1 MDNQTQQQNQ
11 ASQQGTQNQTVVNQ
25 QTQNNST
32 NTQQNVELDIHNL
45 PPEFQRYL
53 DQERTRASQTAR
65 ANARKELAQ
74 DPEFIAQVRSG
85 FEQEVN
91 HTVEEQIQV
100 LNKRIS
106 SGDVR
111 NVLMQGGIND
121 AEDLQYYIDLFASE
135 DIDGSVEKAKS
146 FVSRYNKSLQD
157 RMDKKQQQSVR
168 NMDTP
173 ATNPS
178 TVNEKDSLQAQLDEA
193 RKDTSYM
200 RAVRISSIM
209 RQASEKGITLK

>member
-1 MDNQTQQQNQ
+1 MENQTQQNQTTQQ
-11 ASQQGTQNQTVVNQ
+11 ASQNQQAQVNQ
-25 QTQNNST
+25 PTPNQNN
-32 NTQQNVELDIHNL
+32 VEFDVHNL

-74 DPEFIAQVRSG
+74 DQEFISQVRSG

-91 HTVEEQIQV
+91 ETVETQIKA
-100 LNKRIS
+100 LNKRIA

-111 NVLMQGGIND
+111 NVLMQGGITN
-121 AEDLQYYIDLFASE
+121 AEDLQYYTDLFASE
-135 DIDGSVEKAKS
+135 DIDKSVENATS

-157 RMDKKQQQSVR
+157 RMDEKQQKAVK
-168 NMDTP
+168 NMTTP
-173 ATNPS
+173 STNPS
-178 TVNEKDSLQAQLDEA
+178 TVDDKTSLQAQLDEA

-200 RAVRISSIM
+200 RGVKISSIM

>member
-1 MDNQTQQQNQ
+1 M
-11 ASQQGTQNQTVVNQ
+11 ANQ

-32 NTQQNVELDIHNL
+32 NTQQNVEFDIHNL

-74 DPEFIAQVRSG
+74 DQEFIAQVRSG

-121 AEDLQYYIDLFASE
+121 AEDLQYYTDLFASE

-209 RQASEKGITLK
+209 RQASEKGIVLK